1 MVAKPAGSGIMDHM
15 INEKT
20 LPAWS
25 DLSVLEQLQSIYWD
39 AYKDAHG
46 FRPRGI
52 DTSTWT
58 VQDFEVELAY
68 LAEVADRADAE
79 RLASEADAAKALEER
94 ILVLIGMGADDR
106 NQAISWIAEAEEAN
120 GDMDYLCY
128 LLGVRYGYF
137 R

>member
-1 MVAKPAGSGIMDHM
+1 MVAKPAGSGIMVYM
-15 INEKT
+15 INENT

-39 AYKDAHG
+39 AYKDAYG

-52 DTSTWT
+52 DTSTWS
-58 VQDFEVELAY
+58 VQDFEAELAS
-68 LAEVADRADAE
+68 LGEVADRAHAE
-79 RLASEADAAKALEER
+79 RLASEAEAAVALEER

-106 NQAISWIAEAEEAN
+106 DQAIAWIAEAEEAN
-120 GDMDYLCY
+120 GDMEYLCY

>member
-1 MVAKPAGSGIMDHM
+1 MDYM
-15 INEKT
+15 INENT

-25 DLSVLEQLQSIYWD
+25 DLSELEQLQSVYWD
-39 AYKDAHG
+39 AFKDAHG
-46 FRPRGI
+46 IRPRGI

-58 VQDFEVELAY
+58 VEDFEAELVS
-68 LAEVADRADAE
+68 LGEVADRAHAE

-106 NQAISWIAEAEEAN
+106 AQAIAWIADAEGAN
-120 GDMDYLCY
+120 GDMEFLCF

>member
-1 MVAKPAGSGIMDHM
+1 MDYM
-15 INEKT
+15 INENT
-20 LPAWS
+20 LPSWS
-25 DLSVLEQLQSIYWD
+25 DLSVLEQLQCNYWD
-39 AYKDAHG
+39 AYKDAYG

-58 VQDFEVELAY
+58 VEDFEAELVS
-68 LAEVADRADAE
+68 LGEVANRAHAL
-79 RLASEADAAKALEER
+79 RLASEAEAAVALEER

-106 NQAISWIAEAEEAN
+106 DHAIAWIADAEGAN
-120 GDMDYLCY
+120 GDMEYLCF

>member
-1 MVAKPAGSGIMDHM
+1 MVAKPAGSGIMEHM
-15 INEKT
+15 INENT

-58 VQDFEVELAY
+58 VQDFEVELAH

>member
-1 MVAKPAGSGIMDHM
+1 M
-15 INEKT
+15 INENT

-52 DTSTWT
+52 DTSAWT
-58 VQDFEVELAY
+58 VADFEAELVT
-68 LAEVADRADAE
+68 LGEVADRANAE
-79 RLASEADAAKALEER
+79 RLEREADAAKALEER

-106 NQAISWIAEAEEAN
+106 ATAIKWIAEAEEAN
-120 GDMDYLCY
+120 GDLEYLCY
-128 LLGVRYGYF
+128 LLGLRYGYF

>member
-1 MVAKPAGSGIMDHM
+1 MDYM
-15 INEKT
+15 INENT

-25 DLSVLEQLQSIYWD
+25 DLSVLEQLQSVYWD
-39 AYKDAHG
+39 AFKDAHG
-46 FRPRGI
+46 IRPRGI

-58 VQDFEVELAY
+58 VEDFEAELVS
-68 LAEVADRADAE
+68 LGEVADRAHAE

-106 NQAISWIAEAEEAN
+106 AQAIAWIADAEGAN
-120 GDMDYLCY
+120 GDMEFLCF

>member
-1 MVAKPAGSGIMDHM
+1 
-15 INEKT
+15 
-20 LPAWS
+20 
-25 DLSVLEQLQSIYWD
+25 
-39 AYKDAHG
+39 AHG

-58 VQDFEVELAY
+58 VQDFEVELAH

-120 GDMDYLCY
+120 GDMEYLCY
-128 LLGVRYGYF
+128 LLGLRYGYF